1 MTGWLSGSGGKRGD
15 PAEQWIR
22 DEQVAM
28 LYQGLWQPCL
38 FSVIGAALLVGI
50 LWPVVAHGAL
60 LAWLL
65 VMLLVSMVR
74 CGIGVYF
81 RRLDHAARRHPRW
94 RCLALGGA
102 LLTGS
107 VWGAAVIW
115 LFPHEP
121 AYQPALV
128 LTVAGVSAGAVTTL
142 SPLWTAAIVCLVP
155 VALPMAFQYARM
167 DTPLASKLAL
177 MVGVFLVFVIGASQ
191 RWSSVLR
198 EKLRLEADRQRR
210 EQDLRES
217 EARYRAIFRAS
228 PLGVFHFD
236 TRGRILDC
244 NDRFVDLIGTS
255 RAGLIGLD
263 LPATLHDT
271 RVQRALTQALTEG
284 QGHFEG
290 DYTAVLSGQTRPMR
304 ALFSGI
310 RDGQGAIVGGMAIIE
325 DLTEHRQAE
334 ATIHRQAFY
343 DPLTNLPNRRLLLDR
358 LARVQ
363 AHCRRHG
370 EHGAVLFIDL
380 DHFKKVNESL
390 GHAAGDRLLM
400 LVAERLGALQEG
412 EGLTARVS
420 GDGFVIVLASL
431 GETLVRAKAGAQQ
444 MAERV
449 VAALSASYPVA
460 ERTLTITPSLGVA
473 LFGAVPASSMELI
486 KQAETAMYQAKAG
499 GRACVRH
506 YLPSMRTAALHHLA
520 LEQGLRQALAS
531 GEQLMLYF
539 QPQVDR
545 QARVI
550 GAEALLR
557 WQHPSL
563 GMVSPAEFIPV
574 AEETGLILELGDWVL
589 REACEALR
597 RLPASRLPRL
607 SVNISPHQFARRDFV
622 ERVAARV
629 EAAGIDPARLLL
641 EITEGVLIDD
651 LYAAVETLNGL
662 KRIGVALAI
671 DDFGV
676 GYSSLSYLKRLPLDE
691 LKIDRSFIQELE
703 DANDA
708 AIVQTIIA
716 IARHLAL
723 AVVAEGVET
732 HEQQA
737 FLEANG
743 CHAFQGFLFHRPM
756 PYAALAS
763 SLKAVAGATDSM
775 PQG

>member
-1 MTGWLSGSGGKRGD
+1 MTGWLSRSGGKRED
-15 PAEQWIR
+15 PTEQWIR

-38 FSVIGAALLVGI
+38 FSVIGAALLVGV

-65 VMLLVSMVR
+65 VMLLVSLVR
-74 CGIGVYF
+74 CGFGVHF
-81 RRLDHAARRHPRW
+81 RRLTKDARRRPRW

-102 LLTGS
+102 LLTGCT
-107 VWGAAVIW
+107 WGAAVIW
-115 LFPHEP
+115 LFPHDP

-142 SPLWTAAIVCLVP
+142 SPLWAAAIVCLVP

-217 EARYRAIFRAS
+217 EARYRAVFQAS

-236 TRGRILDC
+236 ARGRILDC

-263 LPATLHDT
+263 LPATLRDT
-271 RVQRALTQALTEG
+271 RVCRALTQALTEG

-310 RDGQGAIVGGMAIIE
+310 RDEQGAIVGGMAIIE

-358 LARVQ
+358 LARAQ
-363 AHCRRHG
+363 AQCRRRG

-400 LVAERLGALQEG
+400 LVAERLNTL
-412 EGLTARVS
+412 S
-420 GDGFVIVLASL
+420 GDGGVAARLSGDEFVVVLDSL
-431 GETLVRAKAGAQQ
+431 GETLARAKTDAQQ

-449 VAALSASYPVA
+449 VASLSVSYPVA
-460 ERTLTITPSLGVA
+460 ERTLTITPSLGIA
-473 LFGAVPASSMELI
+473 LFGATPASAMELI
-486 KQAETAMYQAKAG
+486 KQAETAMYQAKAS

-520 LEQGLRQALAS
+520 LEQGLRQALES
-531 GEQLMLYF
+531 GDQLLLYF
-539 QPQVDR
+539 QPQVGYHER
-545 QARVI
+545 II

-557 WQHPSL
+557 WQHPEL
-563 GMVSPAEFIPV
+563 GMVSPAEFVPV
-574 AEETGLILELGDWVL
+574 AEETGLIVELGDWVL
-589 REACEALR
+589 REACNALR
-597 RLPASRLPRL
+597 GLAAARLPRL

-622 ERVAARV
+622 ERVAACV
-629 EAAGIDPARLLL
+629 DAAKIDPSRLLL

-651 LYAAVETLNGL
+651 LYAAIETLNGL

-723 AVVAEGVET
+723 DVVAEGVET
-732 HEQQA
+732 HDQQA

-743 CHAFQGFLFHRPM
+743 CHTFQGFLFHRPM
-756 PYAALAS
+756 PLVSLTGVLS
-763 SLKAVAGATDSM
+763 SRAGSVDA
-775 PQG
+775 